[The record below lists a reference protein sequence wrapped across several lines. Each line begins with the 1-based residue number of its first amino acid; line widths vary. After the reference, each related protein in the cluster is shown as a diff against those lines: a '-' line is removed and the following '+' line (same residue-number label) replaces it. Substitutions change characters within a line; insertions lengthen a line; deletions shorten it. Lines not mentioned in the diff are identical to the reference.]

1 MGCAGCLRCRPSEAA
16 REASMVADANMGM
29 RHPAQEAVETGSAEV
44 DKGTMVAAFE
54 IDIVTPF
61 EAVIHDGSKPISGWN
76 GRKGPHGAIGKNASG
91 VSLASKPN
99 PLIQVI
105 AKSLEAQ
112 MAGSGQDGE
121 EEAVLAL
128 DENALGKA
136 VRADGTRLGRF

>member
-1 MGCAGCLRCRPSEAA
+1 
-16 REASMVADANMGM
+16 M

-61 EAVIHDGSKPISGWN
+61 EAVIHDGSKPISGW
-76 GRKGPHGAIGKNASG
+76 GPHGAIGKNASG

-136 VRADGTRLGRF
+136 VRGYGTRLGRFRGARCALMRYDLVRHSLAFEILPKF